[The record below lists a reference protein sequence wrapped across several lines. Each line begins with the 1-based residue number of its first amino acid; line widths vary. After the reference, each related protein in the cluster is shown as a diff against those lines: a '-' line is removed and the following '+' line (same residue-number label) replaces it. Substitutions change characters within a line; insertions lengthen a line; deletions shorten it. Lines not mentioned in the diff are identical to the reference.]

1 MQTAGGDEVKTM
13 ARSIDEVIAGLPK
26 ARRERVEAKAA
37 RLARDMIEHADS
49 LGDIRKAMSK
59 TQTDIARALGVGQ
72 VAVAQLEKR
81 SDLLL
86 STLQRYVRATGAEL
100 SLVVHTR
107 DGADIVLESLGDL
120 ASGGGVAA
128 KARRAT
134 GARTAG
140 RRAVAARA
148 K

>member
-1 MQTAGGDEVKTM
+1 MG
-13 ARSIDEVIAGLPK
+13 RSIDTVIARLPK

-59 TQTDIARALGVGQ
+59 TQTEIARELGVGQ

-86 STLQRYVRATGAEL
+86 STLQRYVRAAGAEL

-107 DGADIVLESLGDL
+107 QGEDIVLQNLGSLGK
-120 ASGGGVAA
+120 GVDSADNP
-128 KARRAT
+128 RRT
-134 GARTAG
+134 
-140 RRAVAARA
+140 ARA
-148 K
+148 KTPKRKAA

>member
-1 MQTAGGDEVKTM
+1 MG
-13 ARSIDEVIAGLPK
+13 RSIDTVIARLPK
-26 ARRERVEAKAA
+26 GRRERIEAKAA

-49 LGDIRKAMSK
+49 LGEIRKAMSK
-59 TQTDIARALGVGQ
+59 TQTDVARALGVGQ

-107 DGADIVLESLGDL
+107 QGGEIVLEGLGDL
-120 ASGGGVAA
+120 GSPG
-128 KARRAT
+128 KK
-134 GARTAG
+134 
-140 RRAVAARA
+140 AVAKVKSAPRRIHHA
-148 K
+148 LLAPLRGKMRGG

>member
-1 MQTAGGDEVKTM
+1 M
-13 ARSIDEVIAGLPK
+13 ARSINEVIAGLPK
-26 ARRERVEAKAA
+26 ARRKRVEAKAA
-37 RLARDMIEHADS
+37 RLARDMIEHAVS

-120 ASGGGVAA
+120 GGGKDAAA
-128 KARRAT
+128 KQRRAT
-134 GARTAG
+134 GARTAA
-140 RRAVAARA
+140 RRASEARLARTRA
-148 K
+148 KAP

>member
-1 MQTAGGDEVKTM
+1 MG
-13 ARSIDEVIAGLPK
+13 RSIDTVIARLPK

-59 TQTDIARALGVGQ
+59 TQTEIARELGVGQ

-107 DGADIVLESLGDL
+107 QGEEIVLQNLGDFGKT
-120 ASGGGVAA
+120 ADSAGNI
-128 KARRAT
+128 RR
-134 GARTAG
+134 
-140 RRAVAARA
+140 AARA
-148 K
+148 KAPKRKVA

>member
-1 MQTAGGDEVKTM
+1 MG
-13 ARSIDEVIAGLPK
+13 RNIDTVIARLPK
-26 ARRERVEAKAA
+26 ARRERIEAKAA

-59 TQTDIARALGVGQ
+59 TQTEIARELGVGQ

-86 STLQRYVRATGAEL
+86 STLQRYVRATGARL

-107 DGADIVLESLGDL
+107 QGAEIVLQNLGDL
-120 ASGGGVAA
+120 G
-128 KARRAT
+128 KRAGSA
-134 GARTAG
+134 GAT
-140 RRAVAARA
+140 RRAVRA
-148 K
+148 KAPKRKAA

>member
-1 MQTAGGDEVKTM
+1 M
-13 ARSIDEVIAGLPK
+13 ARSIDEVIAALPK
-26 ARRERVEAKAA
+26 VRRERVEAKAA
-37 RLARDMIEHADS
+37 RLARDMIAHADS

-86 STLQRYVRATGAEL
+86 STLQRYVRAAGAEL

-107 DGADIVLESLGDL
+107 EGADIVLQSLGDL
-120 ASGGGVAA
+120 GAGTSPTA
-128 KARRAT
+128 KQRRAT
-134 GARTAG
+134 GARAAV
-140 RRAVAARA
+140 RRVVAART

>member
-1 MQTAGGDEVKTM
+1 M
-13 ARSIDEVIAGLPK
+13 ARSIDEVIAGP
-26 ARRERVEAKAA
+26 
-37 RLARDMIEHADS
+37 
-49 LGDIRKAMSK
+49 
-59 TQTDIARALGVGQ
+59 LGVCQ

-120 ASGGGVAA
+120 ASSGSAAA
-128 KARRAT
+128 KTRRAT

-140 RRAVAARA
+140 LRAVAARA